1 MSTIR
6 ERAGRVNGW
15 LLLLLAFCLPL
26 STTAVTVLGSLL
38 LVGWLIEG
46 HFREK
51 FRDIRTSP
59 VSLAVSL
66 AATWIRWLATKYL
79 GLPW

>member
-1 MSTIR
+1 MAALSTIR

-38 LVGWLIEG
+38 LVGWLILG
-46 HFREK
+46 VAASSVAIAR
-51 FRDIRTSP
+51 RRTT
-59 VSLAVSL
+59 SL
-66 AATWIRWLATKYL
+66 AAVIAA
-79 GLPW
+79 G